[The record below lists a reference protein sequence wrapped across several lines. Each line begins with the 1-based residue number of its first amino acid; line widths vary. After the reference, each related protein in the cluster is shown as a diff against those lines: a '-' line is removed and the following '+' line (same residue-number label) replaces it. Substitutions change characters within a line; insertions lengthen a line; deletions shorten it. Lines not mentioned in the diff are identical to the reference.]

1 MKTIKLLVAVG
12 LVVGSF
18 SLCNA
23 QSAQENMK
31 PVQQK
36 VEVTPELEQRVRNG
50 AARASTKKAQ
60 AMTPEQAKI
69 YSAKRAAALNAKE
82 SRRKHGETPEQT
94 TK

>member
-1 MKTIKLLVAVG
+1 MKTTKLIVAVG

-23 QSAQENMK
+23 QSATEAMK
-31 PVQQK
+31 PQQQK

-50 AARASTKKAQ
+50 AARVSTKKAE
-60 AMTPEQAKI
+60 AMTKEQAEV
-69 YSAKRAAALNAKE
+69 YSAKRAAAINARE
-82 SRRKHGETPEQT
+82 LRKKQAEKPQQT